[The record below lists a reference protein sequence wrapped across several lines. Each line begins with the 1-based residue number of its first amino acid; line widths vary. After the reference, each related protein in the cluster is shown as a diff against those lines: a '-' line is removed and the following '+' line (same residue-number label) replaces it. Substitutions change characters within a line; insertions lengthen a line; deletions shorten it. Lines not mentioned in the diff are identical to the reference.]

1 MYIKRFEDITKED
14 VKTAGGKGANLGE
27 MTRAGIQVPPG
38 GVLTVPAYEQ
48 FMKQNQI
55 AVTGEPAA
63 IRRAI
68 LDGELPEDVKAE
80 VTAFYRSMG
89 GNVRIAVRSSATA
102 EDLADASFAGQQE
115 TYLNIRGEERLLDSI
130 KACYASLWGARAVS
144 YRREKNYDR
153 QHVALAVVLQRMVES
168 ETAGVLFTQDPML
181 INASYGLGESV
192 VSGAVSPDEL
202 TCRRDG
208 KIIRQ
213 VVGSK
218 ETMVVYGEKE
228 TVTVPVKPED
238 RSRLCITPGQA
249 KELVK
254 AGLAIEEHY
263 GTPMDVE
270 WAFVN
275 GNLYILQARAI
286 TTKVS
291 QEYADIPAPEVKTV
305 SGRMKQSMLF
315 MLEKE
320 PVAYRP
326 LDYDFSIILGK
337 QKTIIFAE
345 GGLLMENDCGMDENG
360 FMTLPTGSFRL
371 GRNIVH
377 LPGLLSAMKDH
388 RENIRKAKE
397 ALAQAKPE
405 ICRWAETDFGKL
417 SLADCLYGLTEL
429 YDLITA
435 TAYVRFKYAVF
446 PGFMMNRKL
455 EKYLKKAGKDVTA
468 YNLLAGL
475 SYKTADMNYDLLA
488 LADRIMKNPAAKEA
502 VLSGKAYQEITALV
516 PETEEWFGE
525 FLGKHG
531 NKSDFNC
538 YCFAAKTWIEDR
550 ERFLQVLR
558 PLLTADRGKEMSR
571 SEEEACYKALLGKMT
586 AGMSEKQSGR
596 LLQQVESY
604 RFYHAYRE
612 ETQSLWETAFY
623 ACRKALERTAELF
636 GVAALDLQYL
646 FWAELRTAMERGS
659 LSAEELD
666 KIAKRRNLRPAVEE
680 YWKRQQWEALKG
692 EGDTLKGVSGSA
704 GEASGEVC
712 VVTAPAEFGKLKKGD
727 ILVCRYTDPEWT
739 PLFTLAAAV
748 VSDTGGT
755 LSHAAIVA
763 REYNIPAVMAVG
775 CATTT
780 LKDGDRVFVN
790 GTVGEVRCL

>member
-130 KACYASLWGARAVS
+130 KACYASLWGDRAVS
-144 YRREKNYDR
+144 YRREKNYDG

-168 ETAGVLFTQDPML
+168 ETAGVLFTQNLML

-218 ETMVVYGEKE
+218 ETMVVSGEKE

-238 RSRLCITPGQA
+238 RSRLCITPGQV

-254 AGLAIEEHY
+254 
-263 GTPMDVE
+263 
-270 WAFVN
+270 
-275 GNLYILQARAI
+275 
-286 TTKVS
+286 
-291 QEYADIPAPEVKTV
+291 
-305 SGRMKQSMLF
+305 
-315 MLEKE
+315 
-320 PVAYRP
+320 
-326 LDYDFSIILGK
+326 
-337 QKTIIFAE
+337 
-345 GGLLMENDCGMDENG
+345 
-360 FMTLPTGSFRL
+360 
-371 GRNIVH
+371 
-377 LPGLLSAMKDH
+377 
-388 RENIRKAKE
+388 
-397 ALAQAKPE
+397 
-405 ICRWAETDFGKL
+405 
-417 SLADCLYGLTEL
+417 
-429 YDLITA
+429 
-435 TAYVRFKYAVF
+435 
-446 PGFMMNRKL
+446 
-455 EKYLKKAGKDVTA
+455 
-468 YNLLAGL
+468 AGL

-488 LADRIMKNPAAKEA
+488 LADRIMKNPAAK
-502 VLSGKAYQEITALV
+502 
-516 PETEEWFGE
+516 
-525 FLGKHG
+525 
-531 NKSDFNC
+531 
-538 YCFAAKTWIEDR
+538 TWREDR
-550 ERFLQVLR
+550 ERFLQVPR

-571 SEEEACYKALLGKMT
+571 AEEEACYKALLGKMT

-596 LLQQVESY
+596 HLQLVESY

-623 ACRKALERTAELF
+623 ACRRALERTAELF

-666 KIAKRRNLRPAVEE
+666 KIAKRKSLRPAAEE

-712 VVTAPAEFGKLKKGD
+712 VITAPAEFGKLKKGD